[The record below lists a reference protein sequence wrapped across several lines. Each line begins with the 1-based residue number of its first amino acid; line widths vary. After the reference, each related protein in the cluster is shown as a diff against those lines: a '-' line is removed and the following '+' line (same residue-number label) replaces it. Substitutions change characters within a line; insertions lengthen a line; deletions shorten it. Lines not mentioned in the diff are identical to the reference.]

1 VICTWPLRFKR
12 GSYARKTFWDW
23 AKEILEMKKR
33 LGIEHVGL
41 GTDGGG
47 GLPSLIDGYHDVRD
61 LVYLASAMQ
70 EVGLAHEDIK
80 SYMGGNFYRVLQQ
93 CIG

>member
-1 VICTWPLRFKR
+1 MKR
-12 GSYARKTFWDW
+12 AARKTFSDW

-33 LGIEHVGL
+33 LGMDHVGL

-47 GLPSLIDGYHDVRD
+47 GVICIDGYHDVRD
-61 LVYLASAMQ
+61 LVHLVVAMR
-70 EVGLAHEDIK
+70 EVGLSDEDIK
-80 SYMGGNFYRVLQQ
+80 SYMGENFHRLLQQ